1 MATLTLRIDDRIR
14 DEIEAH
20 ARARGITVSD
30 LLRGAIDQ
38 LLGRDDG
45 LPRGDVPRTLTHI
58 ERRTLS
64 LQHEILAHLTASDEY
79 EHKYHQDRKKA
90 LDAGYTAE
98 YEDEFIGVEP
108 ELSRRECTLVWD
120 ILDMFHILEASMR
133 SLGTEAVNAIDEHAA
148 QALAFRGFDLNDSLE
163 GRLLGYA
170 RFLIADEKWQDLAEH
185 FGPGNDKGNSHARML
200 PTYQRM
206 LEAFQ
211 PIWQSKIN
219 NRGFASEQMLLT
231 AEELGLVM
239 KAWPYPR
246 ATE

>member
-1 MATLTLRIDDRIR
+1 M
-14 DEIEAH
+14 
-20 ARARGITVSD
+20 
-30 LLRGAIDQ
+30 
-38 LLGRDDG
+38 
-45 LPRGDVPRTLTHI
+45 
-58 ERRTLS
+58 
-64 LQHEILAHLTASDEY
+64 
-79 EHKYHQDRKKA
+79 
-90 LDAGYTAE
+90 
-98 YEDEFIGVEP
+98 
-108 ELSRRECTLVWD
+108 
-120 ILDMFHILEASMR
+120 
-133 SLGTEAVNAIDEHAA
+133 
-148 QALAFRGFDLNDSLE
+148 
-163 GRLLGYA
+163 
-170 RFLIADEKWQDLAEH
+170 IADEKWQDLAEH